1 MKHAVGF
8 FLPLCIF
15 SFLAF
20 GISVAILGVE
30 DTTRTPEASITSTT
44 TRMYEIYD
52 RIEVSSDLGNIFV
65 YPNDSESTIIIADDI
80 MVDNV
85 SAYVHDNTL
94 YVTCSN
100 KFEDG
105 FDWSELF
112 EGMFT
117 FNNGNVTI
125 YVPEKTYDALH
136 ATNGAGQ
143 TTILDIPAKISTIDN
158 GSGNITFSQPKDFRS
173 EQISIS
179 LGSGNGKLYNADT
192 YNYSVEMG
200 SGNINMYGLTGKGN
214 IEIASGNCKLNYK
227 ELNGDIVVD
236 MGSGNLDLNFPKN
249 ISAEIFADIGSG
261 DIDIDY
267 YNTDKDMDDGDTVE
281 INGGKYK
288 INVDMGS
295 GNLDI
300 TDEVEHMRPDLPTLP
315 PITDTTSAIAT
326 SAIATT
332 FLQPEDSYGMHID
345 DDVVDINLG
354 ALGGVNVDDDHVDV
368 NVGPIDVDV
377 DEDKVKVEIGDFKVD
392 IG

>member
-30 DTTRTPEASITSTT
+30 DTSTRTPEATLSSTT
-44 TRMYEIYD
+44 TRLYEEYS
-52 RIEVSSDLGNIFV
+52 RIEAASDYGNLFI
-65 YPNDSESTIIIADDI
+65 YPNDDDSTIIIADDNI
-80 MVDNV
+80 IDDVT
-85 SAYVHDNTL
+85 AYVKNNTL
-94 YVTCSN
+94 FIHCGKS
-100 KFEDG
+100 FEDS
-105 FDWSELF
+105 FDFSDLF
-112 EGMFT
+112 KGIFV
-117 FNNGNVTI
+117 FNSGDVTVFI
-125 YVPEKTYDALH
+125 PEKTYDAIY
-136 ATNGAGQ
+136 AANGTGG
-143 TTILDIPAKISTIDN
+143 TTILDIAAKIADIYS
-158 GSGNITFSQPKDFRS
+158 GSGTIVYSQPEDFRS
-173 EQISIS
+173 EQLSVSI
-179 LGSGNGKLYNADT
+179 GSGNGKLYNADT

-236 MGSGNLDLNFPKN
+236 MGSGNLDLNFPRN

-300 TDEVEHMRPDLPTLP
+300 TDEVEHMLPDLPTLP
-315 PITDTTSAIAT
+315 PLFDTTAAVEAPVSSSVVAT
-326 SAIATT
+326 MLPT
-332 FLQPEDSYGMHID
+332 ENN
-345 DDVVDINLG
+345 VVDIDLG